1 MKQKPLY
8 KSAVILHALSS
19 LHGVV
24 FAFPALMK
32 GPSAQGVAEGVPQV
46 VIVLGTLLGVAGL
59 ISAYGAWYG
68 QKWGIWLTIVT
79 EALNGLLAL
88 PGVLFGPTPFA
99 RISSIVGVLIA
110 LFVIVVMLYRPKIAF
125 SSSGQ

>member
-1 MKQKPLY
+1 M
-8 KSAVILHALSS
+8 
-19 LHGVV
+19 
-24 FAFPALMK
+24 
-32 GPSAQGVAEGVPQV
+32 
-46 VIVLGTLLGVAGL
+46 IVLGTLLGVAGL

-79 EALNGLLAL
+79 EALNGLLGL
-88 PGVLFGPTPFA
+88 PGVLFAPTPFA

-110 LFVIVVMLYRPKIAF
+110 LFVIVVMLYRPKTAF